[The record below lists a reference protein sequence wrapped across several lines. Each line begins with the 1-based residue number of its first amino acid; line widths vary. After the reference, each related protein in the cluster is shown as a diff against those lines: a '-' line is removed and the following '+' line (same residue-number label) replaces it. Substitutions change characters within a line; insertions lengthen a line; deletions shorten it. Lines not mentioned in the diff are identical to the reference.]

1 MGWERGEGTTSTA
14 ISLLLGANSHSL
26 RSGLTKFSPGLNP
39 RKAREL
45 LGSVCPLVAGPTWGR
60 RCRRR
65 RRRRWGRRKMRRRRW
80 GKREEEE
87 EEEEEEMGKEEVGEE
102 EVGEEEEEEV
112 AAPTHSP
119 AFAPGSRVELLGG
132 DGVGEVPG
140 EGPEAVA
147 ALVVGG
153 HLHAAP
159 RQGGGGRHHLEEGKK
174 VKRRGREG

>member
-1 MGWERGEGTTSTA
+1 
-14 ISLLLGANSHSL
+14 
-26 RSGLTKFSPGLNP
+26 
-39 RKAREL
+39 
-45 LGSVCPLVAGPTWGR
+45 
-60 RCRRR
+60 
-65 RRRRWGRRKMRRRRW
+65 MRRRRW

-87 EEEEEEMGKEEVGEE
+87 EEMGEEEVGEE

-119 AFAPGSRVELLGG
+119 ACAPGSRVELLGG